1 MEIITDIPFTLNSAA
16 LLAQFRIAADSSDA
30 RDINQLLELAQQHGR
45 PKAAYTVSYVRARNG
60 DAIQIDDVVFSSRA
74 LCRNLQNVERVF
86 PLLATCGNE
95 IDEIFIAQD
104 DMLKNYWWD
113 GIKAQLL
120 EAASNFVFDL
130 VRQRYRLGT
139 TSAMWPGSGDAEVW
153 PIEQQRE
160 LFTVLGDAAARIGMA
175 LTDSYLM
182 VPNKSVSGILF
193 PAEHDFRTCELCHR
207 SECPSR
213 QAPFN
218 EALWQ
223 EMHTG

>member
-1 MEIITDIPFTLNSAA
+1 MEIFTDIPFSLNSAA
-16 LLAQFRIAADSSDA
+16 LFAQFRIAANSSDA
-30 RDINQLLELAQQHGR
+30 RDITQLLELAQKHGR
-45 PKAAYTVSYVRARNG
+45 PKAAYTVSYVQARNG
-60 DAIQIDDVVFSSRA
+60 DCIQINDVVFSSRA

-95 IDEIFIAQD
+95 MDQILVAQD
-104 DMLKNYWWD
+104 DMLKNFFWD

-130 VRQRYRLGT
+130 VSKRYRLST

-153 PIEQQRE
+153 PIEQQKE
-160 LFTVLGDAAARIGMA
+160 LFILLGDAAERIGIA

-193 PAEHDFRTCELCHR
+193 PAERDFRTCELCHR
-207 SECPSR
+207 SGCPSR

-218 EALWQ
+218 EAVWQ
-223 EMHTG
+223 DMHRE

>member
-16 LLAQFRIAADSSDA
+16 LLAQFRIEPDSSDA
-30 RDINQLLELAQQHGR
+30 RDINQLLELAQKHGR
-45 PKAAYTVSYVRARNG
+45 PKAAYTVSYIQARNG
-60 DAIQIDDVVFSSRA
+60 DAIQIDDVVFSSRV
-74 LCRNLQNVERVF
+74 LCLNLQNVERVF
-86 PLLATCGNE
+86 PLLATCGTE
-95 IDEIFIAQD
+95 MDQILLAQD

-120 EAASNFVFDL
+120 EAASNVVFDL
-130 VRQRYRLGT
+130 VRKRHRLGT
-139 TSAMWPGSGDAEVW
+139 TSTMWPGSGDAEVW
-153 PIEQQRE
+153 PIEQQKE
-160 LFTVLGDAAARIGMA
+160 LFNLLGEAAERIGIA

-193 PAEHDFRTCELCHR
+193 PAERDFRTCELCHR
-207 SECPSR
+207 SDCPSR

-223 EMHTG
+223 VMHKG

>member
-1 MEIITDIPFTLNSAA
+1 MEIITDIPFALNSTA
-16 LLAQFRIAADSSDA
+16 LLAQFRIAPDSSDA

-45 PKAAYTVSYVRARNG
+45 PKAAYAVSYVQARNG
-60 DAIQIDDVVFSSRA
+60 DSIQIDDVVFSSRA

-95 IDEIFIAQD
+95 MDEMFIASD
-104 DMLKNYWWD
+104 DMLKNFFWD

-120 EAASNFVFDL
+120 ETASNFVFDL
-130 VRQRYRLGT
+130 IRKRYRLGT

-153 PIEQQRE
+153 PIEQQKE
-160 LFTVLGDAAARIGMA
+160 LFKLLGDAAARIGIA
-175 LTDSYLM
+175 LTGSYLM

-193 PAEHDFRTCELCHR
+193 PTERDFRTCELCHR

-218 EALWQ
+218 EVLWQ
-223 EMHTG
+223 DMHED